1 MDAVAGSINCLY
13 AKFCQRNPKFHGN
26 VSLAGH
32 SLGSLILFDL
42 LQHQRNDTKS
52 SKQDDDDDV
61 PEITELPKV
70 EKRPLRR
77 KISQQ
82 NYAIGRAGTGQ
93 PYIRYPQL
101 NFKPKKFFALGS
113 PIGKCQFLL
122 ILSMVSSKVVYF
134 FFDRN
139 VCNNTWY

>member
-1 MDAVAGSINCLY
+1 MIELKSYFFVLLSLIVIAIHFYQRIVDAVAGSINCLY

-42 LQHQRNDTKS
+42 LQHQRVDPKS
-52 SKQDDDDDV
+52 PLQDDDV
-61 PEITELPKV
+61 PEITELPKM

-113 PIGKCQFLL
+113 PIGM
-122 ILSMVSSKVVYF
+122 I
-134 FFDRN
+134 
-139 VCNNTWY
+139 